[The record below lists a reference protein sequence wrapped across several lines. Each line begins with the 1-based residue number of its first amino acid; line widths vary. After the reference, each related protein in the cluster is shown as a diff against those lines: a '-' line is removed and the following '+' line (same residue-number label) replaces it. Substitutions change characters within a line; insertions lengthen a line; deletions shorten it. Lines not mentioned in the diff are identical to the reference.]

1 MRDRK
6 GVDPD
11 GKGGGDLGGVE
22 GAIFSKRK
30 KHRKFEIERQFYK
43 KKGTNFKTTETTN
56 TKVWMRRD

>member
-22 GAIFSKRK
+22 GAIFSK
-30 KHRKFEIERQFYK
+30 RKFEIERQFYK